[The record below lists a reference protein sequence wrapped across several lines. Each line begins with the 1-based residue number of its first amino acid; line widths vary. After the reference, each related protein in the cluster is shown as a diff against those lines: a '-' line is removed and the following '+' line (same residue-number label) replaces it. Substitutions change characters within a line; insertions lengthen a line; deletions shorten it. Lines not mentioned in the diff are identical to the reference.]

1 MPQLLLFIAIM
12 FELVAST
19 FLKLSDGFRNIF
31 FGLGA
36 YLLYAISFW
45 CFAKSL
51 ISINFSVAYAIWCS
65 VGIVVTT
72 LISIFIFKEST
83 NWIVILGIILILAG
97 VLLVQLFTPK

>member
-19 FLKLSDGFRNIF
+19 FLKLSDGFKNIF

-72 LISIFIFKEST
+72 LISIFIFMVLVFST
-83 NWIVILGIILILAG
+83 TQTRCRPSRPSAG
-97 VLLVQLFTPK
+97 YSF